1 MRLLGLTAAV
11 SGKYAAIQTISETI
25 DKIREQ
31 KGGFIDL
38 ILGTLAA
45 SLLGTIFADK
55 EVILADEGTI
65 RATQDF

>member
-1 MRLLGLTAAV
+1 MLLLGLTAAV

-38 ILGTLAA
+38 ISGTLAA
-45 SLLGTIFADK
+45 SLLGTMFAD
-55 EVILADEGTI
+55 
-65 RATQDF
+65 

>member
-1 MRLLGLTAAV
+1 MLLLGLTAAV
-11 SGKYAAIQTISETI
+11 SGKYAVIQAFSETI

-31 KGGFIDL
+31 KGRFIDL

-45 SLLGTIFADK
+45 SLLGTMFADK

-65 RATQDF
+65 RARQDF